1 LDIAPVH
8 AQQCRRALSSP
19 LHPTEYRMT
28 RQGVALAAV
37 SSLRAEV
44 SGTVMES

>member
-1 LDIAPVH
+1 
-8 AQQCRRALSSP
+8 
-19 LHPTEYRMT
+19 MT

-44 SGTVMES
+44 SGTVMESWTEDQRCV